1 MNARNGLLK
10 IAQEFGLQ
18 CYIILF
24 DINIIN
30 MKTLYPIRMK
40 FMFVLSF
47 LLMSLIPSAN
57 VEAGDTFTATTIEGI
72 EMTFKVF
79 SESSKTAIVSSGR
92 EDVPA
97 ISIGTTGTVTI
108 PQEAK
113 GYRITGI
120 GEEAFRETSLSSVN
134 IPVGVLFIGEKAF
147 AECMNLSS
155 VTLPEGVTSI
165 GEEAF
170 SESALSSIVLPTS
183 LVRIGE
189 QAFEGTRLTTITLPR
204 NVAYLGNADR
214 VDEETGRLIVE
225 DDLFADIFNGCSAL
239 TEVKVDA
246 SNKVYASMN
255 GILMTKD
262 LKTLLYFPQAKADN
276 TIPSGVETIYC
287 DAFAD
292 CTFSSIT
299 LPASITAI
307 EEDAFDG
314 CYQLMSIISEI
325 MKPSAINHYA
335 FSYSVYEQATLYV
348 PLGTKDLYE
357 ATEGWNNF
365 QNIVEMESVE
375 IEPLEDGEEVDFGEN
390 SELTEGTDLGGVIAD
405 NMYFNIPNDK
415 GRYEPVEGCIVITS
429 STSDEDMAAIEGKE
443 FFDKDLMDHF
453 AGFIFKVPAGQGNI
467 RITAET
473 TGDMT
478 LRVKIGDDDPIEKQL
493 DGRRKVSIPYN
504 VSVETL
510 VYVYAGQ
517 NASVKGVGPVTASS
531 GELKIYSIERED
543 LPTDIANM
551 DSGTSDVTI
560 YSLSGQRLTKPQK
573 GVNIVG
579 GKKVLMR

>member
-1 MNARNGLLK
+1 
-10 IAQEFGLQ
+10 
-18 CYIILF
+18 
-24 DINIIN
+24 
-30 MKTLYPIRMK
+30 MK
-40 FMFVLSF
+40 FMLVLSS
-47 LLMSLIPSAN
+47 LLMSLIPSAS
-57 VEAGDTFTATTIEGI
+57 VEAADTFTSTTTEGV
-72 EMTFKVF
+72 EMTFKVI
-79 SESSKTAIVSSGR
+79 SESAKTAIVSSGR

-97 ISIGTTGTVTI
+97 IPVCTTGTVTI

-120 GEEAFRETSLSSVN
+120 GEEAFRETSLSAVN
-134 IPVGVLFIGEKAF
+134 IPAGVSFIGEKAF

-189 QAFEGTRLTTITLPR
+189 QAFEGTRLTTITLPQ

-214 VDEETGRLIVE
+214 VDEETGELIAE

-246 SNKVYASMN
+246 SNKVYASVN

-325 MKPSAINHYA
+325 MKPCAINHYA

-375 IEPLEDGEEVDFGEN
+375 IEPLEEGEEVDFGEN
-390 SELTEGTDLGGVIAD
+390 SELTEETDLGGVIAD

-443 FFDKDLMDHF
+443 FFDKALMDYF

-510 VYVYAGQ
+510 IYVYAGL

-531 GELKIYSIERED
+531 SELRIYSIERED
-543 LPTDIANM
+543 FQTGIANVGVG
-551 DSGTSDVTI
+551 SSDVTI
-560 YSLSGQRLTKPQK
+560 YSLSGQRLAKPQK
-573 GVNIVG
+573 GVNIVE
-579 GKKVLMR
+579 GKKVLVR

>member
-1 MNARNGLLK
+1 
-10 IAQEFGLQ
+10 
-18 CYIILF
+18 
-24 DINIIN
+24 
-30 MKTLYPIRMK
+30 MKTMYPIRMK
-40 FMFVLSF
+40 FMLVLSS

-57 VEAGDTFTATTIEGI
+57 VEAADTFTSTTTEGV
-72 EMTFKVF
+72 EMTFKVI
-79 SESSKTAIVSSGR
+79 SESAKTAIVSSGR

-97 ISIGTTGTVTI
+97 IPVSTTGTVTI
-108 PQEAK
+108 PPEAK

-120 GEEAFRETSLSSVN
+120 GEEAFRETSLSAVN
-134 IPVGVLFIGEKAF
+134 IPAGVSFIGEKAF

-214 VDEETGRLIVE
+214 VDEETGELIAE

-246 SNKVYASMN
+246 SNKVYASVN

-325 MKPSAINHYA
+325 MKPCAINHYA

-375 IEPLEDGEEVDFGEN
+375 IEPLEEGEEVDFGEN
-390 SELTEGTDLGGVIAD
+390 SELTEETDLGGVIAD

-429 STSDEDMAAIEGKE
+429 STSDEDMSAIEGKE
-443 FFDKDLMDHF
+443 FFDKALMDYF

-504 VSVETL
+504 VFEETL

-543 LPTDIANM
+543 LPTDIANVGIG
-551 DSGTSDVTI
+551 SSDVTI

>member
-1 MNARNGLLK
+1 M
-10 IAQEFGLQ
+10 
-18 CYIILF
+18 
-24 DINIIN
+24 
-30 MKTLYPIRMK
+30 YPIRMK
-40 FMFVLSF
+40 FMLVLSS
-47 LLMSLIPSAN
+47 LLMSLIPSAS
-57 VEAGDTFTATTIEGI
+57 VEAADTFTSTTTEGV
-72 EMTFKVF
+72 EMTFKVI
-79 SESSKTAIVSSGR
+79 SESAKTAIVSSGR

-97 ISIGTTGTVTI
+97 IPVCTTGTVTI

-120 GEEAFRETSLSSVN
+120 GEEAFRETSLSAVN
-134 IPVGVLFIGEKAF
+134 IPAGVSFIGEKAF

-189 QAFEGTRLTTITLPR
+189 QAFEGTRLTTITLPQ

-214 VDEETGRLIVE
+214 VDEETGELIAE

-246 SNKVYASMN
+246 SNKVYASVN

-325 MKPSAINHYA
+325 MKPCAINHYA

-375 IEPLEDGEEVDFGEN
+375 IEPLEEGEEVDFGEN
-390 SELTEGTDLGGVIAD
+390 SELTEETDLGGVIAD

-443 FFDKDLMDHF
+443 FFDKALMDYF

-510 VYVYAGQ
+510 IYVYAGL

-531 GELKIYSIERED
+531 SELRIYSIERED
-543 LPTDIANM
+543 FQTGIANVGVG
-551 DSGTSDVTI
+551 SSDVTI
-560 YSLSGQRLTKPQK
+560 YSLSGQRLAKPQK
-573 GVNIVG
+573 GVNIVE
-579 GKKVLMR
+579 GKKVLVR

>member
-1 MNARNGLLK
+1 
-10 IAQEFGLQ
+10 
-18 CYIILF
+18 
-24 DINIIN
+24 
-30 MKTLYPIRMK
+30 MKTMYPIRMK
-40 FMFVLSF
+40 FMLVLSS
-47 LLMSLIPSAN
+47 LLMSLIPSAS
-57 VEAGDTFTATTIEGI
+57 VEAADTFTSTTTEGV
-72 EMTFKVF
+72 EMTFKVI
-79 SESSKTAIVSSGR
+79 SESAKTAIVSSGR

-97 ISIGTTGTVTI
+97 IPVCTTGTVTI

-120 GEEAFRETSLSSVN
+120 GEEAFRETSLSAVN
-134 IPVGVLFIGEKAF
+134 IPAGVSFIGEKAF

-189 QAFEGTRLTTITLPR
+189 QAFEGTRLTTITLPQ

-214 VDEETGRLIVE
+214 VDEETGELIAE

-246 SNKVYASMN
+246 SNKVYASVN

-325 MKPSAINHYA
+325 MKPCAINHYA

-375 IEPLEDGEEVDFGEN
+375 IEPLEEGEEVDFGEN
-390 SELTEGTDLGGVIAD
+390 SELTEETDLGGVIAD

-443 FFDKDLMDHF
+443 FFDKALMDYF

-510 VYVYAGQ
+510 IYVYAGL

-531 GELKIYSIERED
+531 SELRIYSIERED
-543 LPTDIANM
+543 FQTGIANVGVG
-551 DSGTSDVTI
+551 SSDVTI
-560 YSLSGQRLTKPQK
+560 YSLSGQRLAKPQK
-573 GVNIVG
+573 GVNIVE
-579 GKKVLMR
+579 GKKVLVR

>member
-1 MNARNGLLK
+1 
-10 IAQEFGLQ
+10 
-18 CYIILF
+18 
-24 DINIIN
+24 

-429 STSDEDMAAIEGKE
+429 STSDEDMAAIEGKD

-453 AGFIFKVPAGQGNI
+453 AGFIFKVPAAQGNI

-517 NASVKGVGPVTASS
+517 NASVKGVSPVTAPS

-543 LPTDIANM
+543 SQTGIAHVGVG
-551 DSGTSDVTI
+551 SSDVTI
-560 YSLSGQRLTKPQK
+560 YSLSGQRLAKPQK

-579 GKKVLMR
+579 GKKVLVK

>member
-1 MNARNGLLK
+1 
-10 IAQEFGLQ
+10 
-18 CYIILF
+18 
-24 DINIIN
+24 
-30 MKTLYPIRMK
+30 MKTMYPIRMK
-40 FMFVLSF
+40 FMLVLSS

-57 VEAGDTFTATTIEGI
+57 VEAADTFTSTTTEGV
-72 EMTFKVF
+72 EMTFKVI
-79 SESSKTAIVSSGR
+79 SESAKTAIVSSGR

-108 PQEAK
+108 PPEAK

-120 GEEAFRETSLSSVN
+120 GEEAFRETSLSAVN
-134 IPVGVLFIGEKAF
+134 IPAGVSFIGEKAF

-189 QAFEGTRLTTITLPR
+189 QAFEGTRLTSITLPR

-214 VDEETGRLIVE
+214 VDEETGELIAE

-262 LKTLLYFPQAKADN
+262 LKTLLYFPLAKADN

-325 MKPSAINHYA
+325 MKPCAINHYA

-357 ATEGWNNF
+357 ATEGWTNF

-375 IEPLEDGEEVDFGEN
+375 IEPLEEGEEVDFGEN

-405 NMYFNIPNDK
+405 NMYFNIPNGK

-429 STSDEDMAAIEGKE
+429 STSDEDMAAIEGKD

-493 DGRRKVSIPYN
+493 DGSRKVSIPYN

-543 LPTDIANM
+543 FQTGIAHVGVG
-551 DSGTSDVTI
+551 SSDVTI
-560 YSLSGQRLTKPQK
+560 YSLSGQRLAKPQK